1 MKERLNVKDF
11 WKRLWVGFA
20 PAALLCLV
28 IAGLT
33 YTLDVFLWNDSTDW
47 HLHTVLVNCSAVAVI
62 GLCTA
67 VLGCLLCQQLVWRR
81 WVGWLFAAIGVALGA
96 ILWQQFELVCWG
108 VCAAVVALCFH
119 VACGR
124 EQRAR
129 RLGQIASCFFSS
141 LGLAIG
147 LYLALQLCCYAI
159 VQLFLRDAWDLSN
172 RLVWLVTTLSFAV
185 AAPWLFLGRLPDA
198 DTPPE
203 SRGGF
208 RKVTAHL
215 LLPTYLLLL
224 GILLCYILMIAIR
237 WEMPVGQMNGLALTT
252 LSLFVVLRLTLTGE
266 ENRLAGWF
274 VRWGAWLL
282 LPVIAVQQV
291 GVWMRYAA
299 YGLTPLRYAG
309 MMVTLLLVLV
319 VAWACAQKRADWFFV
334 AAAAVALVLTVSP
347 INADNVARWEQ
358 ESRLKRMLVAYEMY
372 DTETGMFSSNPDV
385 PKEQQDDICSAAYYL
400 RDLDNPPKGSFAYAL
415 QQQLVD
421 EDGERIFVQDLF
433 DFRTNERAVVKTYY
447 VYGSNT
453 AESVDVA
460 GFRHAQWYSWW
471 HDFDETEQEEAPLV
485 PVETLLACADF
496 PTETLLTEDVQLP
509 DGRTLRICY
518 LYLKERNGE
527 MVRLNLRGWLLTP

>member
-11 WKRLWVGFA
+11 WKCLWMNFA
-20 PAALLCLV
+20 PAALLCVVLTTTLSLLDWQIFNDENMVRCLSYCMTGALSGLCLSVLGSLLRKRYQWARWLDWLWAAAGGAVGIALV
-28 IAGLT
+28 ANKWQPAYWGMCIAI
-33 YTLDVFLWNDSTDW
+33 VFLCV
-47 HLHTVLVNCSAVAVI
+47 HI
-62 GLCTA
+62 
-67 VLGCLLCQQLVWRR
+67 
-81 WVGWLFAAIGVALGA
+81 
-96 ILWQQFELVCWG
+96 
-108 VCAAVVALCFH
+108 
-119 VACGR
+119 ACGR
-124 EQRAR
+124 ENQSL
-129 RLGQIASCFFSS
+129 RLNQIASCFFSS
-141 LGLAIG
+141 LSLAIG
-147 LYLALQLCCYAI
+147 LLLALQLCFYA
-159 VQLFLRDAWDLSN
+159 VSSLFFSENWRIRNDLAT
-172 RLVWLVTTLSFAV
+172 LTATLSFLT

-203 SRGGF
+203 IRGGF
-208 RKVTAHL
+208 RKVAAYL
-215 LLPTYLLLL
+215 FLPAYLLLL

-237 WEMPVGQMNGLALTT
+237 WEMPVGQMNGLALTA

-433 DFRTNERAVVKTYY
+433 DFRTNERAVVKTYD

-453 AESVDVA
+453 GESVDVA